1 MAALKLKEDS
11 PSKNRR
17 KLPRYDTN
25 LKAKFVSKESL
36 RGGEECMI
44 IDFSQK
50 GMGAKVFSIEDTII
64 GSNVILEVFIPRDLK
79 PIIVKG
85 TIKWS
90 KKIENG
96 YISGVELSKELDE
109 ISLSKLHLCTTRNK
123 IDKEEKLK
131 IQIIS
136 KGHTLTPKNPKDRFM
151 P

>member
-1 MAALKLKEDS
+1 MADLKLKEES
-11 PSKNRR
+11 PSKEKRR
-17 KLPRYDTN
+17 LRRFNTN

-36 RGGEECMI
+36 RGGEECII

-50 GMGAKVFSIEDTII
+50 GMGAKVFSIEDTIV
-64 GSNVILEVFIPRDLK
+64 GSNIILEVFTPGELK

-85 TIKWS
+85 TIRWS

-109 ISLSKLHLCTTRNK
+109 INLTKLHLCTTRNK
-123 IDKEEKLK
+123 IDKEDKLK

-136 KGHTLTPKNPKDRFM
+136 KGHTLTPKTRKDRFM

>member
-1 MAALKLKEDS
+1 MADLKLKEES
-11 PSKNRR
+11 PSKNKRR
-17 KLPRYDTN
+17 LRRFNTN

-36 RGGEECMI
+36 RGGEECII

-50 GMGAKVFSIEDTII
+50 GMGAKVFLIDETII
-64 GSNVILEVFIPRDLK
+64 GSNVILEVFTPGELK

-96 YISGVELSKELDE
+96 YISGIELSRELDE
-109 ISLSKLHLCTTRNK
+109 INLSKLHLCTTRNK
-123 IDKEEKLK
+123 IDKEDKLK

-136 KGHTLTPKNPKDRFM
+136 KGHTLTPKTPKGRYI